1 MTESVYSIQATEE
14 RSIGNAA
21 RDVGNSMRQNR
32 RNKHKFGGAKVSKPE
47 QVRKYFVNPKI

>member
-1 MTESVYSIQATEE
+1 MTESVYSIQATGE